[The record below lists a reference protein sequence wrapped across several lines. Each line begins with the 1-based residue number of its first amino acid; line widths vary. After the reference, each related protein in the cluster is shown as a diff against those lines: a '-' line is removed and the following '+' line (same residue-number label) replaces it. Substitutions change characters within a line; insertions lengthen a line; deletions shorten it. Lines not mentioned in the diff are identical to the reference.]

1 MHVPSFGGQVSR
13 DGGEEAAAAKGDLTG
28 RGLCLVPISSTFGV
42 ASETPVDF
50 WSPFGAAFL

>member
-1 MHVPSFGGQVSR
+1 VPSFGGQVSR